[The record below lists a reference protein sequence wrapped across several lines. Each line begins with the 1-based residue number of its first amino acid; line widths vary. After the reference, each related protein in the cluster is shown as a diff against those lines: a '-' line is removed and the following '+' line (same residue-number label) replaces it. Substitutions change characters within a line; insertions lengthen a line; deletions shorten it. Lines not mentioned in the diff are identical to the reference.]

1 MLHDIVTFPPLFLFY
16 LLDSPYLCPQNS
28 NNALGGKCLTILTH
42 DFMKT
47 INGML
52 LVVITALFGILC
64 GCSQEDDGYD
74 NADMYTLAEMG
85 TRISD
90 PTEGGGNPGGGG
102 DNNTMYQADFV
113 FKDVEFCSDAFP
125 LAPNIR
131 IDVSTQIRCSF
142 NGTMNCVTYI
152 SHSLMFLD
160 DIDSVNIVH
169 SMARPWL
176 INTNYMEISADFI
189 AQKWE
194 HNDTLGWDT
203 IHYSGHATAK
213 IPKSKFSSYN

>member
-1 MLHDIVTFPPLFLFY
+1 MGFFNKEFKIGNKWVGEIGANFDGSIEKAKKLIDAAKAAGADCAKFQTFTVPTIV
-16 LLDSPYLCPQNS
+16 S
-28 NNALGGKCLTILTH
+28 
-42 DFMKT
+42 
-47 INGML
+47 
-52 LVVITALFGILC
+52 
-64 GCSQEDDGYD
+64 
-74 NADMYTLAEMG
+74 
-85 TRISD
+85 
-90 PTEGGGNPGGGG
+90 EGGFSKMELHGVHGSWGRSVY
-102 DNNTMYQADFV
+102 DV